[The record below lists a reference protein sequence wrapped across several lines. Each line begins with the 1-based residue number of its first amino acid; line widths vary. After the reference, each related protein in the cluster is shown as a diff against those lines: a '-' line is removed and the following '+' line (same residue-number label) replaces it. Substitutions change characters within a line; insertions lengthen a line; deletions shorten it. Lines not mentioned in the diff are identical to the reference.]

1 MHFNL
6 LACLEVVGSSS
17 LSSIPTRVLIVLS
30 EVVLV
35 MLRKRGLWLLF
46 IDPVIMSSGLLT
58 ADVLH
63 VIFAISSLAESGL
76 TNARLV
82 GLQSLSD
89 DVAELVGLPALVGV
103 RLILISVEHGRMFH
117 VGLVLRAVVFCDNLG
132 GVAVVVEELVVNH
145 LHLGHC

>member
-1 MHFNL
+1 M
-6 LACLEVVGSSS
+6 GSSS

-89 DVAELVGLPALVGV
+89 DVAELVGLSALVGV

-132 GVAVVVEELVVNH
+132 GGAVVVEELVVNH